1 MKNIAYKFWTFLF
14 VFSILTS
21 FAFAQSETFDA
32 VTFTAPKGWQ
42 KETLPNAVQFT
53 TQNEADGNFAVM
65 LLLKAIPAGDD
76 SKKNFNLSWESI
88 VKERFEKVD
97 SPEMAQTA
105 SDNGWTIESGMSPYE
120 QAGTKGAAM
129 LVSASGGGKV
139 VNLLI
144 LTNSQNYQSQITD
157 FIGSIILPKVE
168 TKKNNSSPVTQPIS
182 TPRKSNF
189 KFNTT
194 NFDNGW
200 TAVEESDWVRV
211 TKGAITVLLHYPH
224 PKEKETF
231 DNLEKEARTF
241 WDLLVAPRYGNL
253 SNFEVLRSDRDFE
266 PARFAAGN
274 VTDKASGKKVYVAL
288 FSKHGRGWVEV
299 IAPDKSTFAREF
311 GAININDEII
321 NWKPLLALFDYNKFA
336 VSAADLQGKWTSNFA
351 GTTQYASIYTG
362 RYIGAVT
369 TVSATSYNF
378 GAGNSYTYRT
388 DGASSSGG
396 RTDFSKAESSGNF
409 SLPTNWEI
417 RFSDIEGRP
426 QTFPVHFSCIRGARV
441 LWIRGFAFGRIN

>member
-1 MKNIAYKFWTFLF
+1 MSLFKSTLILFF
-14 VFSILTS
+14 VFQFFSS
-21 FAFAQSETFDA
+21 VSPAQEKFDI
-32 VTFTAPKGWQ
+32 VTFTAPKNWQ
-42 KETLPNAVQFT
+42 KEIKPNAVQFT
-53 TQNEADGNFAVM
+53 TQNEADGTFAVM
-65 LLLKAIPAGDD
+65 LLLKAIPAGDN

-88 VKERFEKVD
+88 VKERFEKVN
-97 SPEMAQTA
+97 SPAMASTA
-105 SDNGWTIESGMSPYE
+105 SENGWTIESGMSPYE
-120 QAGTKGAAM
+120 QDGTKGAAM

-144 LTNSQNYQSQITD
+144 LTNSQNYQSQITV
-157 FIGSIILPKVE
+157 FIGSIILPKIE
-168 TKKNNSSPVTQPIS
+168 AAKINPSQTIQASSIPQ
-182 TPRKSNF
+182 KSNF
-189 KFNTT
+189 KFGTT

-200 TAVEESDWVRV
+200 TAVEENDWVRV

-231 DNLEKEARTF
+231 YELEKEARAF

-253 SNFEVLRSDRDFE
+253 SNFEVLRSDRAFE

-274 VTDKASGKKVYVAL
+274 VTDNKSGEKVFVAL
-288 FSKHGRGWVEV
+288 FSKQKRGWIEV
-299 IAPDKSTFAREF
+299 IAPDKTAFAREF
-311 GAININDEII
+311 GSINIDDEII

-336 VSAADLQGKWTSNFA
+336 VDAADLQGKWITNFA
-351 GTTQYASIYTG
+351 GTTAYASIYTG
-362 RYIGAVT
+362 RYIGAIT
-369 TVSATSYNF
+369 IVSATSYDF
-378 GAGNSYTYRT
+378 GAGNSYNYRT

-441 LWIRGFAFGRIN
+441 LWIRGFAFGRVD